1 MIIEK
6 VISHER
12 FVAPTVVLKSSSPQ
26 ANQPQNHDFDFRI
39 WLTFKLT
46 VVYYTSSHVKI
57 LFRTPSS
64 CLPTLV
70 LCFKTSKQSEQHMS
84 DLRHKRVH
92 NLRRSIFRKTTFKY
106 STQIPRYRSHI
117 TSIPQRKRRRKKK
130 ISSVRKKTL
139 QIKGPQTD
147 LLNSVCSSVP
157 QIDLMLCKRT
167 DSEVEL
173 IANLHIHITNIAFR
187 SLFNTPKS

>member
-1 MIIEK
+1 MN
-6 VISHER
+6 VSML
-12 FVAPTVVLKSSSPQ
+12 PTVVLKSSSPQ

-46 VVYYTSSHVKI
+46 VAYYTSSHVKI

-117 TSIPQRKRRRKKK
+117 TSIPQRKEEEEKRKSVQFEKK
-130 ISSVRKKTL
+130 
-139 QIKGPQTD
+139 
-147 LLNSVCSSVP
+147 N
-157 QIDLMLCKRT
+157 
-167 DSEVEL
+167 
-173 IANLHIHITNIAFR
+173 IANKGATNRSFKFCLFFR
-187 SLFNTPKS
+187 TSNRFDVVQTHW